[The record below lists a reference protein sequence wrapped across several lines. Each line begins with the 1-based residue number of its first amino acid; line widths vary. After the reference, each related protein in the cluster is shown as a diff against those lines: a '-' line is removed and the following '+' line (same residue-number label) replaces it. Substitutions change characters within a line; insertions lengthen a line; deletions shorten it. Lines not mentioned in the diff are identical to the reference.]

1 MNKIS
6 NNRSLSCDGNEMI
19 FYQSFLTIELG
30 RVFTD
35 LY

>member
-6 NNRSLSCDGNEMI
+6 NNRSLPCDGNEMI